1 MKLVQS
7 YLLLV
12 VVLLLSVSSVI
23 AQTKEQLEKQRDEIE
38 KEIASLEKI
47 LGKTEKSEKSAL
59 QKVDELNQQIKT
71 TEKLI
76 RVNNQEAN
84 LLSNQ
89 IDENTRNIEQL
100 KKQLQALKNEYA
112 KMIKK
117 SYQSNSQQNRIMFLF
132 SSESFL
138 QAYKRIQ
145 YMNQHANYRK
155 KQGLEIGKQTKE
167 LQRLNET
174 LFTQKKE
181 KEAVLESNRKSKSK
195 LVEKQKE
202 QQELLN
208 EIKKDEKKY
217 IAEIKAQ
224 EKEINRLEK
233 EIDRLI
239 REAIAAENKKRGS
252 SSKAKFE
259 LTPEAKLIAA
269 DFANNK
275 GRLPW
280 PLKAGLVTTKFGKG
294 KHHLVPSVIVER
306 KSIRIQTEENASALC
321 IFDGVVY
328 QVSVVRGR
336 NKYIIVRHGNYITT
350 YKNLDEIYVKS
361 GQEVKRGEKLG
372 KIATDKQT
380 GETVLGFSIHKNTDA
395 LDPAKWIYQMN

>member
-1 MKLVQS
+1 MKLAQS
-7 YLLLV
+7 YLVLFF
-12 VVLLLSVSSVI
+12 VLLLSVSSVI

-38 KEIASLEKI
+38 KEMASLEKI

-202 QQELLN
+202 QQKLLN

-252 SSKAKFE
+252 SAKAKFE
-259 LTPEAKLIAA
+259 LTPEAKLIAT
-269 DFANNK
+269 DFAKNK

-294 KHHLVPSVIVER
+294 RHHLVPSVIVER

>member
-1 MKLVQS
+1 MKNKATS
-7 YLLLV
+7 CLLLFA
-12 VVLLLSVSSVI
+12 LLILSINSI
-23 AQTKEQLEKQRDEIE
+23 AQTKEQLEQQRDAIE
-38 KEIASLEKI
+38 QEMANLEKI
-47 LGKTEKSEKSAL
+47 LSKTVKSEKSAL
-59 QKVDELNQQIKT
+59 QKVDELNQQINS

-76 RVNNQEAN
+76 RINNQEAN
-84 LLSNQ
+84 LLTKKIN
-89 IDENTRNIEQL
+89 ENTQRIEQL
-100 KKQLQALKNEYA
+100 KQQLQELKDEYA

-167 LQRLNET
+167 LEQLNEE
-174 LFTQKKE
+174 LFVQKKE
-181 KEAVLESNRKSKSK
+181 KEAVLERNRKSKAK
-195 LVEKQKE
+195 LVESQKE
-202 QQELLN
+202 QQQLLA

-239 REAIAAENKKRGS
+239 REAIARENKKRGS
-252 SSKAKFE
+252 SVKAKFE
-259 LTPEAKLIAA
+259 LTPEAKLIAK

-294 KHHLVPSVIVER
+294 KHHLVPSVVVNR
-306 KSIRIQTEENASALC
+306 KSIRIDTEEKADALC
-321 IFDGVVY
+321 IFDGVVF

-336 NKYIIVRHGNYITT
+336 NKYVHVRHGDFITT
-350 YKNLDEIYVKS
+350 YNNLEEVYVKS
-361 GQEVKRGEKLG
+361 GEQVKRGQKLG
-372 KIATDKQT
+372 RVATDKQT
-380 GETVLGFSIHKNTDA
+380 GKTTLSFSIHKNTEA
-395 LDPAKWIYQMN
+395 LNPAQWIYQMD